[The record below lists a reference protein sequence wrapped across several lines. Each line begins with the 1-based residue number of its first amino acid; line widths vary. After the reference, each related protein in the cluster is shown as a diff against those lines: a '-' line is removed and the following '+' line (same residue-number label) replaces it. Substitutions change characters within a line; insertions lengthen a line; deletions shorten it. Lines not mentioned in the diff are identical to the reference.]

1 MDLQYKF
8 VHLGTNYA
16 RTQSADQRLREC
28 LLVRRYLLG
37 AVQARRSLCPPTP
50 CSSIP
55 TRWPEAHSLAAA
67 QPPRLAHNLA
77 SGRAQEP
84 ASDYPALA
92 WPIVSTA
99 VVLPPFDA
107 KMASSDTDNELER
120 HDAFRV
126 WWPKIS
132 YAKRE
137 PFGGNLCQSVI
148 SKPARY
154 TFPFDVLLSYA
165 AALNSAAPP
174 RLYSF
179 GLLSPVGDYLR
190 SGKLQASIGC
200 PIDFS
205 EYDHGQ

>member
-8 VHLGTNYA
+8 VHLGTDYA
-16 RTQSADQRLREC
+16 RTQSADQRYESVYLFGAICPARC
-28 LLVRRYLLG
+28 RRG
-37 AVQARRSLCPPTP
+37 ARSAPPTP

-99 VVLPPFDA
+99 VVLPPFDD